1 MAMSSSRRV
10 LVGVSASLVLVTAV
24 AAGLV
29 WQYGVLWQDGDARV
43 GPSPT
48 PTAEP
53 GAELTGQLNLL
64 LVGVDTR
71 LDQPTWSPK
80 ADAVLIMHVP
90 EDHDRAYLFS
100 LPRDLLVDVPA
111 FEPAGFGG
119 QQTKLTHAMSYGSR
133 VPGSVIPDPAQGLEL
148 LARTVS
154 GVTGI
159 GEFDAAAVLNFA
171 GFTDLVDAVGGVGVH
186 LDQRVVS
193 EHLQPDGT
201 PRTLRPGGGGYTGP
215 QRVYEVGEH
224 HLRGWEALDLARQ
237 RNLDGG
243 DYARQ
248 RHHRLL
254 VKGLVREL
262 FAQDLVTDAAGIQ
275 RVREA
280 LGDALVFSGR
290 GGVVDFG
297 FALRDVGAE
306 RIETV
311 GLPGDSV
318 VPDGDYLG
326 ERLEPVSEE
335 FLAAV
340 RDSRVEPFLADHPE
354 LVD

>member
-1 MAMSSSRRV
+1 
-10 LVGVSASLVLVTAV
+10 
-24 AAGLV
+24 
-29 WQYGVLWQDGDARV
+29 
-43 GPSPT
+43 
-48 PTAEP
+48 
-53 GAELTGQLNLL
+53 
-64 LVGVDTR
+64 
-71 LDQPTWSPK
+71 
-80 ADAVLIMHVP
+80 
-90 EDHDRAYLFS
+90 
-100 LPRDLLVDVPA
+100 
-111 FEPAGFGG
+111 
-119 QQTKLTHAMSYGSR
+119 MSYGSR

-171 GFTDLVDAVGGVGVH
+171 GITDLVDAVGGVDVH

-215 QRVYEVGEH
+215 QQVYEVGEH

-280 LGDALVFSGR
+280 LGDALVFAGR

-306 RIETV
+306 RIGTV

-340 RDSRVEPFLADHPE
+340 RDGRVEPFLADHPE